1 MQRQRSTRVSKH
13 YSEKEA
19 ARIRNRESNHEAAA
33 ILRKGLLDMGIGEE
47 SLSCRVDDVRVE
59 DELFEEEPEA
69 QIEQFAKGF
78 MGGGTESPSK
88 RTRPSPSGSES
99 GIDDDEYEEMDNGSG
114 GFPLQG
120 TTSEEACASMDSG
133 ASPASL
139 TEEDYHVMDKMDDE
153 ARKRGEPYNPDP
165 NAYGMN
171 QGESLVDSNP
181 WKNVLA
187 KNRTTA
193 GGGASARVAQL
204 GGGAPAVISSGSV
217 GVSQSGGRAPA
228 AVFPKV
234 PVKKGAKV
242 RIASKQPIVRDL
254 GTVFNVQP
262 STVPPIVDPIG
273 LEITREKVAVQ
284 FLYIKSMTSE
294 ITARWSSEPD
304 IGKKIDLGQTLMILS
319 SSAVLQYSLLE
330 VGYVILDFHEEVMTP
345 ESLRDSCVRASIVMK
360 TYEDKASVMCITPG
374 AYFHSMSVIRL
385 IDNFCVVAT
394 RGFLGAGI
402 FAIQRPAS
410 PAIAYPEAKQGRE
423 AAEELGQKVAMEKGL
438 QAAFLRLSSPSP
450 VSSSASSSGIRPCP
464 SVLSSTAQSFVPT
477 PVPSSIGVSSNVA
490 AQQFVPTSVPFSI
503 GVSTNVAMDAA
514 MAAKEA
520 SQVTFFNANVRFFRF
535 IFLIQDGQSGKERIE
550 RFNSNLG
557 VDCKGSILKIE
568 EIRQAMTSI
577 LQASSLRFLVG
588 LSFFTLKLSA
598 VCKGNVGSETDTTDS
613 TDILLLQDFVIS
625 KATAASINGVSIME
639 KFDDDNF
646 LKTAVRNFVSFL
658 SLIGGND
665 WDGPIRQLTDW
676 ASGSGDFSLALGP
689 AAYVGKTRLF
699 FAKTIFAMVIKSIMS
714 SDLNDSSNDI
724 KSKVKNLIGL
734 GFDKWAN
741 DINGLSLLM
750 EHHSA
755 FNLRQEA
762 LSIDMSKVLKGSKSR
777 HDDVESPSKKI
788 RKEDP
793 KKDQKKRVEP
803 KRSTPAPVTLSTGKP
818 KYCVF
823 YTGSWL
829 FPDRG
834 FKCSAQAG
842 KPSCVFKHCDSVQ
855 EYISFYGSKELFKEA
870 VKAGLPDGKMGKVRT
885 ELLTNHLA

>member
-1 MQRQRSTRVSKH
+1 
-13 YSEKEA
+13 
-19 ARIRNRESNHEAAA
+19 
-33 ILRKGLLDMGIGEE
+33 
-47 SLSCRVDDVRVE
+47 
-59 DELFEEEPEA
+59 
-69 QIEQFAKGF
+69 
-78 MGGGTESPSK
+78 
-88 RTRPSPSGSES
+88 
-99 GIDDDEYEEMDNGSG
+99 
-114 GFPLQG
+114 
-120 TTSEEACASMDSG
+120 
-133 ASPASL
+133 
-139 TEEDYHVMDKMDDE
+139 
-153 ARKRGEPYNPDP
+153 
-165 NAYGMN
+165 
-171 QGESLVDSNP
+171 
-181 WKNVLA
+181 
-187 KNRTTA
+187 
-193 GGGASARVAQL
+193 
-204 GGGAPAVISSGSV
+204 
-217 GVSQSGGRAPA
+217 
-228 AVFPKV
+228 
-234 PVKKGAKV
+234 
-242 RIASKQPIVRDL
+242 
-254 GTVFNVQP
+254 
-262 STVPPIVDPIG
+262 
-273 LEITREKVAVQ
+273 
-284 FLYIKSMTSE
+284 
-294 ITARWSSEPD
+294 
-304 IGKKIDLGQTLMILS
+304 MILS
-319 SSAVLQYSLLE
+319 SSSVLQYSLLE
-330 VGYVILDFHEEVMTP
+330 VGYVILDFQVEVMTP

-423 AAEELGQKVAMEKGL
+423 AAEELGQKVATEKSL
-438 QAAFLRLSSPSP
+438 HAAFLRLSSPSP

-464 SVLSSTAQSFVPT
+464 SVLSSIAQPFVPT
-477 PVPSSIGVSSNVA
+477 SVPSSIGVSH
-490 AQQFVPTSVPFSI
+490 
-503 GVSTNVAMDAA
+503 NVAMDAA

-520 SQVTFFNANVRFFRF
+520 SQVTFFNANVRLFKL

-557 VDCKGSILKIE
+557 VDCKGSILKME

-577 LQASSLRFLVG
+577 LQSSSHRFLVG

-598 VCKGNVGSETDTTDS
+598 VFKGNVGSETDTTDS

-658 SLIGGND
+658 SLVGGND

-724 KSKVKNLIGL
+724 KTRVKNLIGL

-755 FNLRQEA
+755 FNIRQEA
-762 LSIDMSKVLKGSKSR
+762 LSIDMSKVLRGSKSR
-777 HDDVESPSKKI
+777 HDDEESPTKRTK
-788 RKEDP
+788 KEDP
-793 KKDQKKRVEP
+793 KRKEDQKKKVEP
-803 KRSTPAPVTLSTGKP
+803 KRSTTAPVMLSTGKP

-834 FKCSAQAG
+834 YKCSAQVG
-842 KPSCVFKHCDSVQ
+842 KPSCIFKHCDSVQ
-855 EYISFYGSKELFKEA
+855 DYISFYGSKELFKEA
-870 VKAGLPDGKMGKVRT
+870 VKAGLSDGKMGKVRT